1 MTAADKTKRPRG
13 GNKRSQQAQGQARAR
28 EAAAVQMRVEGRTY
42 QQIADALGYA
52 DPSAARQAYLRGSA
66 ELIADTKEEMRQ
78 NHALLMM
85 SLGQAHLPKARGEN
99 VLKVLQQHAKL
110 YGLDAPTQI
119 EANINHFDGDG
130 SDIDRRIAELS
141 ARLLARPDSA
151 GESGMDDSLSQTDAV
166 TT

>member
-1 MTAADKTKRPRG
+1 
-13 GNKRSQQAQGQARAR
+13 
-28 EAAAVQMRVEGRTY
+28 MRVEGRTY

-99 VLKVLQQHAKL
+99 GADPDPRSAEIVLKVLQQHAKL